1 MELIDVIDENNNL
14 TGKIEDKDIVHEKG
28 LWHREISVWIMN
40 KNGEILLQ
48 KRAMSKKQHPG
59 KWSIVAGH
67 IQAGE
72 TPLQGAI
79 RETKE
84 EVGID
89 VLENELEYIICQKK
103 QSQFPKVKQ
112 YNNYFNYVYFLL
124 VDYKIEDYVIQIE
137 ELSEIR
143 YITIEDFIKEL
154 KEESEKYV
162 HGYDKL
168 KDMIKILTSKR
179 EKIFKKGRKE

>member
-14 TGKIEDKDIVHEKG
+14 IGKIEDKDVVHG
-28 LWHREISVWIMN
+28 TGMWHREISVWIMN
-40 KNGEILLQ
+40 RKGEILLQ

-72 TPLQGAI
+72 TPLAGAK

-89 VLENELEYIICQKK
+89 VPEEKFEAMVCEKK
-103 QSQFPKVKQ
+103 ECAFPNVQQ
-112 YNNYFNYVYFLL
+112 YNKYYDYVYFLF
-124 VDYKIEDYVIQIE
+124 VDYKIEEYVIQIE
-137 ELSEIR
+137 ELSEVK
-143 YITIEDFIKEL
+143 YVTIEEFIKEL
-154 KEESEKYV
+154 KEKNEKYT
-162 HGYDKL
+162 YKYEELKETIQKL
-168 KDMIKILTSKR
+168 I
-179 EKIFKKGRKE
+179 EKRKELEK

>member
-1 MELIDVIDENNNL
+1 MELIDVVDENNNL
-14 TGKIEDKDIVHEKG
+14 TGKIEDKDIVHAKG
-28 LWHREISVWIMN
+28 MYHREISVWMMN
-40 KNGEILLQ
+40 QNGEILLQ

-72 TPLQGAI
+72 TPIQGAI

-89 VLENELEYIICQKK
+89 VLEDELELIECKK
-103 QSQFPKVKQ
+103 EEGDFPEVRQ
-112 YNNYFNYVYFLL
+112 YNNYFDYVYFLT
-124 VDYKIEDYVIQIE
+124 VDYKIEEYIIQIE

-154 KEESEKYV
+154 VEEKENYV
-162 HGYDKL
+162 HTYEEL
-168 KDMIKILTSKR
+168 KDMIQFLTSKR
-179 EKIFKKGRKE
+179 EKIFKEGRKE

>member
-14 TGKIEDKDIVHEKG
+14 TGKTEDKDIVHAKG
-28 LWHREISVWIMN
+28 MYHREISVWIMN

-84 EVGID
+84 EVGIG
-89 VLENELEYIICQKK
+89 VLEDELEAIVCKK
-103 QSQFPKVKQ
+103 EKVDFPEVQQ
-112 YNNYFNYVYFLL
+112 YNNYFDYVYFLP
-124 VDYKIEDYVIQIE
+124 VDYKIEDYTIQIE

-168 KDMIKILTSKR
+168 KDMIQILTSKR
-179 EKIFKKGRKE
+179 EELMRIKQ

>member
-1 MELIDVIDENNNL
+1 MELIDVVDENNNL
-14 TGKIEDKDIVHEKG
+14 TEKIEDKDIVHAKG
-28 LWHREISVWIMN
+28 MYHREISVWIMN
-40 KNGEILLQ
+40 KSGEILLQ

-89 VLENELEYIICQKK
+89 VSQKELELVSSKK
-103 QSQFPKVKQ
+103 EESSFPEVKQ
-112 YNNYFNYVYFLL
+112 YNNYFNYTYFLL
-124 VDYKIEDYVIQIE
+124 VDCTIEDYTIQIE

-154 KEESEKYV
+154 KEEKEKYV
-162 HGYDKL
+162 KGYDEL
-168 KDMIKILTSKR
+168 KDIIQLLSSKR
-179 EKIFKKGRKE
+179 EELMKIK